1 MQHCS
6 YLGCPLEKNEEFPY
20 AGSSF
25 YPVKIKASREII
37 RLDIRAYLDPAP
49 NP

>member
-1 MQHCS
+1 MMCVVHCQF
-6 YLGCPLEKNEEFPY
+6 EFFT
-20 AGSSF
+20 GMLLRN
-25 YPVKIKASREII
+25 VITKASREII